1 MKDDVELSPRVA
13 GWPTDAEP
21 AMPGP
26 SPRCT
31 PEQHMSRS
39 NRATVPGWTSIFG
52 APGLRRAEVA
62 QTAQPG
68 NVSPTRRSDF
78 SLSPSISKTRP
89 DTPSTNPKITME
101 GHGVG
106 DTWASMRDEY
116 HPQTNPHPSDHSI
129 QGSMSNSSSQFNPG
143 NGGTYHYHH
152 GRQSLLGEQLHNPS
166 PNYYQPNQPGT
177 GHTIGTQVDGNPAGS
192 ATPSG
197 GGHTYT
203 NATPAGPLARNGTG
217 HTIGLQ
223 GDGNPPGGGGHTTRH
238 GGGGHPYSSP
248 SPVGPLGPNGSIDS
262 GGVGPIRSPQL
273 STVGASPS
281 PYRHEGRQLFSDD
294 LGSSREVD
302 RQSTS
307 SGGYS
312 SRASQHSRDL
322 DTPTASLRL
331 ETATWI
337 CDNFKAL
344 RNCVGQPEEMVKMAQ
359 PLFNI
364 PKNER
369 WPASVIMQLCWLISF
384 AGTPQVSHEKAVTPK
399 VQNSSSLTTFITTTL
414 RRVILSPELD
424 SFGRQ
429 SSVKKTGAKTPF
441 SLVKDALNAQSPQW
455 LETHLSVKW
464 REDGELV
471 ERVEQTIA
479 KQFKS
484 DKNPLA
490 TIIKSGL
497 ANPSGV
503 PQLRK
508 LVCEVHGQMNSRF
521 KDVDPKKIYADKEIT
536 SAARARLAYLRLLI
550 HLNQLEH
557 ERIKGTKNLPPPHF
571 WTAIEEDLARR
582 AGKPA
587 IYKYAFGLLILAK
600 DRALWGNDAT
610 LAKDI
615 TAEQAALPTEEEIE
629 AKIAKINGHA
639 NEDEGSN
646 EESDDGNGLVG

>member
-62 QTAQPG
+62 QTAQPAMFPRLG
-68 NVSPTRRSDF
+68 DQIFRCLLPSPRLGPTHHQPTPRSRWRDMELVTPGHRCRR
-78 SLSPSISKTRP
+78 
-89 DTPSTNPKITME
+89 
-101 GHGVG
+101 
-106 DTWASMRDEY
+106 
-116 HPQTNPHPSDHSI
+116 
-129 QGSMSNSSSQFNPG
+129 FNPG

-203 NATPAGPLARNGTG
+203 
-217 HTIGLQ
+217 I
-223 GDGNPPGGGGHTTRH
+223 
-238 GGGGHPYSSP
+238 
-248 SPVGPLGPNGSIDS
+248 
-262 GGVGPIRSPQL
+262 
-273 STVGASPS
+273 
-281 PYRHEGRQLFSDD
+281 
-294 LGSSREVD
+294 D

-429 SSVKKTGAKTPF
+429 SSVKKT
-441 SLVKDALNAQSPQW
+441 DALNAQSPQW

-479 KQFKS
+479 KRFKS

-497 ANPSGV
+497 ANPSRV